1 MISSWN
7 ISVSGIVKYILFLLV
22 LEFQELWPLIT
33 QLVFEMGFQKKE
45 KKKAYR
51 FYKRL
56 KTFCILLTNL

>member
-33 QLVFEMGFQKKE
+33 QLVFEMGFQKKRKE
-45 KKKAYR
+45 KNIQ
-51 FYKRL
+51 
-56 KTFCILLTNL
+56 ILQTIKNFL